1 MKIVYVRGPFLHITV
16 EETFSDLDSIFDEV
30 DMVKGR
36 LKDPQHTG
44 GNIVCEGRTKKKNK
58 GLFLN
63 ERKDYQ
69 YLKLV
74 SGINGALQRI
84 KHPMVWKNQAID
96 CMKKLL
102 DGFLTES
109 L

>member
-1 MKIVYVRGPFLHITV
+1 MKIVYVEEPFLHITV

-44 GNIVCEGRTKKKNK
+44 GAMSVRGENKKKNK

-74 SGINGALQRI
+74 SGINGSI
-84 KHPMVWKNQAID
+84 TKNKTSNG
-96 CMKKLL
+96 ME
-102 DGFLTES
+102 ES
-109 L
+109 SLSSIV